1 MTPFLVVVAVVAV
14 LAAAGFF
21 LSSRSA
27 RAALRAQAGVVE
39 GARAEAEAAAR
50 EGAQA
55 RAELKERRDE
65 LASLREQ
72 LRDAKK
78 RAFEQQEAAR
88 KAGPVQALKEE
99 VEKLGARLAEARTE
113 AAAAAERAK
122 GLEAQ
127 AERLGRDLERERVA
141 RRQAEEAPPP
151 PPPAAAPAPAPAAGD
166 DARARAEHERAEK
179 AEAKLAEAR
188 KKIVELERDL
198 KGARGRL
205 ETDRRVY
212 MVQKGELDVAHD
224 RHADLRRRYD
234 ALRKEHDE
242 LIDAVRQAAR
252 EDRRLAQDASQR
264 SAAEPAGSEP
274 KPAGAP

>member
-1 MTPFLVVVAVVAV
+1 V
-14 LAAAGFF
+14 
-21 LSSRSA
+21 
-27 RAALRAQAGVVE
+27 
-39 GARAEAEAAAR
+39 
-50 EGAQA
+50 
-55 RAELKERRDE
+55 
-65 LASLREQ
+65 
-72 LRDAKK
+72 
-78 RAFEQQEAAR
+78 
-88 KAGPVQALKEE
+88 
-99 VEKLGARLAEARTE
+99 
-113 AAAAAERAK
+113 
-122 GLEAQ
+122 
-127 AERLGRDLERERVA
+127 RDLERERAA

-188 KKIVELERDL
+188 KKIVELEREL

-252 EDRRLAQDASQR
+252 EDRRLAQDASPG